1 MRHEQV
7 RGGWRGVAV
16 AAALLGLCG
25 ATTVARAQAPAGWD
39 PQTLVAPAKAAEA
52 AAKALLDTLRV
63 VVIPAHTPDRQ
74 EMLGDIVGDAEQI
87 QRIAHYLSTK
97 AGSGVSYRHLQ
108 KAVHRMSRDAQDLKS
123 NASFL
128 AGPERFNQ
136 GVAQLVGAVK
146 QLEQQIA
153 QGG

>member
-1 MRHEQV
+1 MRHVQV
-7 RGGWRGVAV
+7 RGDWRGVAV
-16 AAALLGLCG
+16 AAALLGLWG
-25 ATTVARAQAPAGWD
+25 ATAVAHAQAPAGWD

-63 VVIPAHTPDRQ
+63 VVIPAHSPNRQ
-74 EMLGDIVGDAEQI
+74 EMLGDVVSDAEQI
-87 QRIAHYLSTK
+87 QSMSDYLSRK

-136 GVAQLVGAVK
+136 GVAQLVGAVRE
-146 QLEQQIA
+146 LEQQIA